1 MIATVIL
8 SVSLAIVYITQSLS
22 YYGCRALA
30 CIRDNDMHE
39 VEVEMTRAETQTDP
53 PRPTLS
59 VVPRIGVFSPP
70 CCRDEVL

>member
-1 MIATVIL
+1 MIATIIL

-59 VVPRIGVFSPP
+59 FVPRIGVFSPP

>member
-1 MIATVIL
+1 MIATIIL
-8 SVSLAIVYITQSLS
+8 SVSLAVVYITQSLS

-39 VEVEMTRAETQTDP
+39 VEMTSTETQTDADP

-59 VVPRIGVFSPP
+59 VVPRTGVFSPP

>member
-39 VEVEMTRAETQTDP
+39 VEMTNTETETDP
-53 PRPTLS
+53 PRPILC
-59 VVPRIGVFSPP
+59 VVPRTGVFSPP

>member
-1 MIATVIL
+1 MIATIIL
-8 SVSLAIVYITQSLS
+8 SVSLAVVYITQSLS

-39 VEVEMTRAETQTDP
+39 VEMTNTETETDP

-59 VVPRIGVFSPP
+59 AVPRTGVFSPP

>member
-1 MIATVIL
+1 MIATIIL

-39 VEVEMTRAETQTDP
+39 VEMTSTETQTYP
-53 PRPTLS
+53 PLPTLS
-59 VVPRIGVFSPP
+59 AVPRTGVFSPP
-70 CCRDEVL
+70 CFRDEVL